1 MTRIAATFAKAKSEN
16 RTALIAYVTAGY
28 PDVASTEALVASV
41 IDAGADM
48 IELGV
53 PFSDPLAEGPTIQ
66 HSSQIALEQE
76 VTLDTCIDMCASL
89 RDRYPVVPVTL
100 MGYYNPVWAYGLE
113 HFAERAVSAGVDG
126 VIVADL
132 PVEEASPLLE
142 VCRPRGIDVIL
153 LLAPTSTD
161 DRIRKVGQVAS
172 GFVYCVSVA
181 GVTGVRTQVSG
192 GLASFLKRVRAFV
205 DLPIAVGFGIS
216 KPEHVRTVGAMADGA
231 IVGSAVINA
240 ITSGGREGVSSLIA
254 DLKRGAD
261 QAKE

>member
-1 MTRIAATFAKAKSEN
+1 MDPGRHPMTRIAATFAKAKSEN

-100 MGYYNPVWAYGLE
+100 MGYYNPVWAYG
-113 HFAERAVSAGVDG
+113 
-126 VIVADL
+126 
-132 PVEEASPLLE
+132 
-142 VCRPRGIDVIL
+142 
-153 LLAPTSTD
+153 
-161 DRIRKVGQVAS
+161 
-172 GFVYCVSVA
+172 
-181 GVTGVRTQVSG
+181 
-192 GLASFLKRVRAFV
+192 
-205 DLPIAVGFGIS
+205 
-216 KPEHVRTVGAMADGA
+216 
-231 IVGSAVINA
+231 
-240 ITSGGREGVSSLIA
+240 
-254 DLKRGAD
+254 
-261 QAKE
+261 